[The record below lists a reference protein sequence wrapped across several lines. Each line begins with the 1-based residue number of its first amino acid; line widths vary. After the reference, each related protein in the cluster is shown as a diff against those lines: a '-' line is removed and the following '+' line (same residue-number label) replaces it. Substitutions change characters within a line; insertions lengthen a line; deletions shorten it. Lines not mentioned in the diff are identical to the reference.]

1 MNYLM
6 DYHTH
11 STNSIDGKNTVME
24 MCSSAVARGINEI
37 AITDHYEPVSG
48 DESCRLYRPNVYWTD
63 VLKAREKFKGRL
75 KIKMGVE
82 LGQPHRFQETSELLI
97 NSFPY
102 DYVLGSAHK
111 LSSGIDVGQ
120 LDYDTITL
128 DELSTAYLKELHGLA
143 KWGKFD
149 CIGHLDLI
157 KRYSTD
163 HYKTR
168 ITLLSHYDMLSEVLK
183 TVILKGKGIEIN
195 TSGLRQAP
203 KETMPGIDVLKL
215 YRELGGEV
223 LTVGSDAHCINDVG
237 RGVSQAIELAR
248 EAGFRYITLFSSRLP
263 EWKKISDKTSLYSI
277 S

>member
-1 MNYLM
+1 MDYLM

-11 STNSIDGKNTVME
+11 STNSSDGKNSVME
-24 MCSSAVARGINEI
+24 ICQSAVDKGIDEI
-37 AITDHYEPVSG
+37 AITDHFEPIIG
-48 DESCRLYRPNVYWTD
+48 NEDCKFYKPNVYWAD

-75 KIKMGVE
+75 RIKLGVE
-82 LGQPHRFQETSELLI
+82 LGQPHQFKETSELLI

-111 LSSGIDVGQ
+111 LTSGIDVGEID
-120 LDYDTITL
+120 LTDITL
-128 DELSTAYLKELHGLA
+128 DELCEAYLKELYELV
-143 KWGKFD
+143 KWGKFN

-157 KRYSTD
+157 KRYSTN

-168 ITLLSHYDMLSEVLK
+168 ISLISHHDMLEEVLK
-183 TVILKGKGIEIN
+183 AAITRGKGIEIN

-223 LTVGSDAHCINDVG
+223 LTVGSDAHCANDIG
-237 RGVSQAIELAR
+237 KGVAEAIELAR
-248 EAGFRYITLFSSRLP
+248 EAGFRYITLFNNRLP
-263 EWKKISDKTSLYSI
+263 EWKKIFDRKGLYSI
-277 S
+277 L